1 VDNLAIARVLTEIGD
16 LLEIKGDNPFK
27 IRAYRNAAETVV
39 HETRRVAGLTPEERL
54 ALPGIGKDLA
64 AKIGEL
70 ADTGTIRYH
79 QALLEEFPATIL
91 DLLRLQGVGPK
102 TVARLHGELGV
113 TSLDELERAAHDGR
127 IRRMTGMGLKKES
140 QILKALD
147 QQRRYSSE
155 GLLGGDALAV
165 TLDAELAAAGSAD
178 GLITLADLRG
188 DLHCHSNQ
196 TDGRDTIEAMARAAQ
211 ASGLRY
217 LAITDHSRFLAMA
230 NGLDETRALAH
241 ARTIREVNE
250 RLDGFTLL
258 AGIECDILPDGTMDL
273 AEDCLAQLD
282 IVNASLHSALGQDG
296 DRMTDRL
303 LRAIECPW
311 VDVIAHPLGRR
322 RPRREGHEADMGAVF
337 AAAATAGVAMEINAQ
352 LARLDLD
359 EAHARQACD
368 AGVKITI
375 SSDAHSVHGLSALR
389 WGVAVARRARL
400 TPADVLNT
408 RSVREFT
415 AALRR
420 NQP

>member
-1 VDNLAIARVLTEIGD
+1 
-16 LLEIKGDNPFK
+16 
-27 IRAYRNAAETVV
+27 
-39 HETRRVAGLTPEERL
+39 
-54 ALPGIGKDLA
+54 
-64 AKIGEL
+64 
-70 ADTGTIRYH
+70 
-79 QALLEEFPATIL
+79 
-91 DLLRLQGVGPK
+91 
-102 TVARLHGELGV
+102 
-113 TSLDELERAAHDGR
+113 
-127 IRRMTGMGLKKES
+127 
-140 QILKALD
+140 
-147 QQRRYSSE
+147 
-155 GLLGGDALAV
+155 
-165 TLDAELAAAGSAD
+165 
-178 GLITLADLRG
+178 
-188 DLHCHSNQ
+188 
-196 TDGRDTIEAMARAAQ
+196 MARAAQ
-211 ASGLRY
+211 ASGLQY

-241 ARTIREVNE
+241 ARTIRDVSE

-337 AAAATAGVAMEINAQ
+337 AAAAKAGVAMEINAQ

-368 AGVKITI
+368 AGVRITI